1 MKALSIIVV
10 LLTTVAVAKAEET
23 APSRIDSITKS
34 ARDMMPAMPSLP
46 SVSLPSMPDLS
57 LPDFSDATG
66 RLMTEFN
73 TFTQQV
79 GDALPILEQ
88 MGYEVTTF
96 KVTWG
101 LPPKARLRLKSN
113 GNADIQKVN
122 AIAAKATSGGV
133 LVTALITSAATAKRI
148 QSTMKL
154 GTAYLDVDF
163 AVPPRVNMKFVS
175 LKANEKEEL
184 PRDTDDLEICANRTA
199 PIPRLACG
207 AAVFVNVTNGIKT
220 WLVGLFASTITHTTR
235 PEDRVLAIRWLS
247 QSREVV
253 ASEASSLEKLRQLN
267 ALINS
272 RTTIK
277 AMAKSISATA
287 SNYRKSNLPLSM
299 KIALPATLAAIPFVG
314 GHAAGIAA
322 FGGALGVPVL
332 LLVFLGTAGITSIIE
347 AVVTSPEARPHIAE
361 IIDIIIE
368 DERLRQTS
376 AQMKAAMKEQP
387 MDPTRFAMPVEEV
400 ALRKYLLGMDPFNFE
415 RHTMSFFVGRV

>member
-1 MKALSIIVV
+1 MKALAVIVV
-10 LLTTVAVAKAEET
+10 LLTTVAVAKAEEA

-113 GNADIQKVN
+113 GNADIEKVN

-175 LKANEKEEL
+175 LKASEKEEL
-184 PRDTDDLEICANRTA
+184 PRDTDDLEISC
-199 PIPRLACG
+199 
-207 AAVFVNVTNGIKT
+207 K
-220 WLVGLFASTITHTTR
+220 
-235 PEDRVLAIRWLS
+235 
-247 QSREVV
+247 
-253 ASEASSLEKLRQLN
+253 
-267 ALINS
+267 
-272 RTTIK
+272 
-277 AMAKSISATA
+277 
-287 SNYRKSNLPLSM
+287 
-299 KIALPATLAAIPFVG
+299 
-314 GHAAGIAA
+314 
-322 FGGALGVPVL
+322 
-332 LLVFLGTAGITSIIE
+332 
-347 AVVTSPEARPHIAE
+347 
-361 IIDIIIE
+361 
-368 DERLRQTS
+368 
-376 AQMKAAMKEQP
+376 
-387 MDPTRFAMPVEEV
+387 
-400 ALRKYLLGMDPFNFE
+400 
-415 RHTMSFFVGRV
+415 

>member
-1 MKALSIIVV
+1 MKTFSIIVV
-10 LLTTVAVAKAEET
+10 LLSSIAVTQAEEI

-34 ARDMMPAMPSLP
+34 ARDMMPAMPPLP

-122 AIAAKATSGGV
+122 AIATKATSGGV

-184 PRDTDDLEICANRTA
+184 PRDTDDLEISC
-199 PIPRLACG
+199 
-207 AAVFVNVTNGIKT
+207 K
-220 WLVGLFASTITHTTR
+220 
-235 PEDRVLAIRWLS
+235 
-247 QSREVV
+247 
-253 ASEASSLEKLRQLN
+253 
-267 ALINS
+267 
-272 RTTIK
+272 
-277 AMAKSISATA
+277 
-287 SNYRKSNLPLSM
+287 
-299 KIALPATLAAIPFVG
+299 
-314 GHAAGIAA
+314 
-322 FGGALGVPVL
+322 
-332 LLVFLGTAGITSIIE
+332 
-347 AVVTSPEARPHIAE
+347 
-361 IIDIIIE
+361 
-368 DERLRQTS
+368 
-376 AQMKAAMKEQP
+376 
-387 MDPTRFAMPVEEV
+387 
-400 ALRKYLLGMDPFNFE
+400 
-415 RHTMSFFVGRV
+415 

>member
-1 MKALSIIVV
+1 MRTLSIFVV
-10 LLTTVAVAKAEET
+10 LLATVAAVQAEESE
-23 APSRIDSITKS
+23 PSRIDSITKS
-34 ARDMMPAMPSLP
+34 ARDMMPAIPSMP

-133 LVTALITSAATAKRI
+133 LVAALITSAATAKRI

-175 LKANEKEEL
+175 LKANEKEEM
-184 PRDTDDLEICANRTA
+184 PRDTDDLEISC
-199 PIPRLACG
+199 
-207 AAVFVNVTNGIKT
+207 K
-220 WLVGLFASTITHTTR
+220 
-235 PEDRVLAIRWLS
+235 
-247 QSREVV
+247 
-253 ASEASSLEKLRQLN
+253 
-267 ALINS
+267 
-272 RTTIK
+272 
-277 AMAKSISATA
+277 
-287 SNYRKSNLPLSM
+287 
-299 KIALPATLAAIPFVG
+299 
-314 GHAAGIAA
+314 
-322 FGGALGVPVL
+322 
-332 LLVFLGTAGITSIIE
+332 
-347 AVVTSPEARPHIAE
+347 
-361 IIDIIIE
+361 
-368 DERLRQTS
+368 
-376 AQMKAAMKEQP
+376 
-387 MDPTRFAMPVEEV
+387 
-400 ALRKYLLGMDPFNFE
+400 
-415 RHTMSFFVGRV
+415 